1 MIFSAKNW
9 ATLPLGIA
17 MDKLVIGIVAG
28 VALLVLLCTGYLWYL
43 TSGADESERASM
55 GPRMDPRR

>member
-1 MIFSAKNW
+1 
-9 ATLPLGIA
+9 
-17 MDKLVIGIVAG
+17 MDNLVVGIVAA